1 MINESIKDLIQ
12 NCLLPELKEN
22 FDSALIN
29 KECFKSYHECLLVQ
43 LPVIFD
49 WMHEQEKWLFS
60 SKENDHEKQ
69 DIQGQ
74 LIILLSELSGLSSYE
89 AIYNLDSNSQLL
101 THVERLLNR
110 FEIRMSPKAEEI
122 IFNYYKDKLH
132 KDKWKRNLGTI
143 HGFTR
148 YLEHRFQGSF
158 GMTQLF
164 LNFSLAVALNV
175 RTCHES
181 HYKYLSTKIF
191 HTMLDQ
197 GNANDI
203 RKTNI
208 HSVIYDAA
216 LKDIYIMDSLVFV
229 KSLWNCLLKCL
240 NFYSEIDSFTWSQVD
255 DLLEVLIRNV
265 TLAPDSST
273 SLQLTTFINR
283 LMVYFA
289 INNRELE
296 EKLKTDLTKVNCLKD
311 CRVLFSQNT
320 SYTCYRWAKSILQMF
335 ILESHKLKQSPDTS
349 LKLLN
354 ELHHCY
360 LVTIFPINLCVI
372 ESHLVEFME
381 KFNIIIMEVVR
392 IQKENE
398 TVLKAITDLLETFYL
413 HLENCS
419 KSSKLLKYKNA
430 YCELFK
436 HPPFLS
442 YVSVI

>member
-1 MINESIKDLIQ
+1 MINASIKDLIKS
-12 NCLLPELKEN
+12 CLLPELKEN

-29 KECFKSYHECLLVQ
+29 KEYFKSYYECLMIQ
-43 LPVIFD
+43 LPVLFD
-49 WMHEQEKWLFS
+49 WMREQGIWLFS
-60 SKENDHEKQ
+60 SKENDQEKQ

-74 LIILLSELSGLSSYE
+74 LIILLSELSELSSFE
-89 AIYNLDSNSQLL
+89 PIYSWDSNSQLL
-101 THVERLLNR
+101 ANAERLLNR
-110 FEIRMSPKAEEI
+110 FEITMSPKAEGI
-122 IFNYYKDKLH
+122 ILNYYEEKLH

-143 HGFTR
+143 HGFAR
-148 YLEHRFQGSF
+148 YLKHRFQGSF

-203 RKTNI
+203 RKRNI

-216 LKDIYIMDSLVFV
+216 LKDIYIMDSLLFV

-240 NFYSEIDSFTWSQVD
+240 NFYSDIDSFTWSQVD

-273 SLQLTTFINR
+273 SLHLITFINR

-296 EKLKTDLTKVNCLKD
+296 EKLKTDLTQMNCLKD
-311 CRVLFSQNT
+311 CRLIFSQNT

-335 ILESHKLKQSPDTS
+335 ILESHKLKQSPDTC

-360 LVTIFPINLCVI
+360 LVTILPINLCVV
-372 ESHLVEFME
+372 ESHLVEFMD
-381 KFNIIIMEVVR
+381 KFNIILMEVVR

-398 TVLKAITDLLETFYL
+398 TILK
-413 HLENCS
+413 
-419 KSSKLLKYKNA
+419 
-430 YCELFK
+430 
-436 HPPFLS
+436 
-442 YVSVI
+442 VS